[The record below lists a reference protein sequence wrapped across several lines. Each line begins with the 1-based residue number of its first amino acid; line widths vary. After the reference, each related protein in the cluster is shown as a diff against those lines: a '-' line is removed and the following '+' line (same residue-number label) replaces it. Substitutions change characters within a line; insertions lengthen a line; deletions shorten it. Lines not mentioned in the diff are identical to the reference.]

1 MGLIPFVLLI
11 VLNALTLR
19 ELNVVVSGQMS
30 HEPVEVVKRK
40 RNLVLAQ
47 VSLGIAFV
55 FIMCHSIKWIPNIYE
70 LLQVGRDEGVDL
82 EWPYWIELV
91 SNISHLM
98 TVFNSSVNFYIYF
111 AKHGRIILGRPE
123 PNATNHTEVLRL
135 RTSVV
140 LHNNHHYPSIAI
152 NSYNPTGNS
161 TTTNNAQLSANQ
173 SANAGEETH
182 MLVNALV
189 SAPNDHN
196 NADYRNSKNGE
207 VTIETTEPMPSE
219 LITRNGEVHC

>member
-1 MGLIPFVLLI
+1 M
-11 VLNALTLR
+11 
-19 ELNVVVSGQMS
+19 
-30 HEPVEVVKRK
+30 
-40 RNLVLAQ
+40 
-47 VSLGIAFV
+47 
-55 FIMCHSIKWIPNIYE
+55 
-70 LLQVGRDEGVDL
+70 GRDEGVDL

-111 AKHGRIILGRPE
+111 AKHWRIILGRPE

-189 SAPNDHN
+189 SAPNDQN
-196 NADYRNSKNGE
+196 NADYRSNFMRKDTSNTYGQR
-207 VTIETTEPMPSE
+207 PCFP
-219 LITRNGEVHC
+219 G